1 MNINATLFVQMAVF
15 LALWWFTAK
24 FVWPPIVKALDE
36 RSKRIADGLAA
47 ADKAKSD
54 LAAAEKRVEAEIKQ
68 ARASAAEVRAS
79 GEKQAALALE
89 EARAEA
95 ARIVSEAR
103 KAAEAEAALA
113 AQRAKDQLREQVAAL
128 AVSGAEKILRREID
142 AARHADLLSGLKAEL
157 R

>member
-1 MNINATLFVQMAVF
+1 MNINATLFVQIAVF

-24 FVWPPIVKALDE
+24 YVWPPIVKALDE
-36 RSKRIADGLAA
+36 RSKKIADGLAA
-47 ADKAKSD
+47 ADKAKSE

-79 GEKQAALALE
+79 GEKQAAHLVE

-95 ARIVSEAR
+95 ARIVTEAR
-103 KAAEAEAALA
+103 KAAEGEAALA
-113 AQRAKDQLREQVAAL
+113 AQRAKDQLREQVALL
-128 AVSGAEKILRREID
+128 AVSGAERILRREID
-142 AARHADLLSGLKAEL
+142 TSAHAQLLAGLKAEL